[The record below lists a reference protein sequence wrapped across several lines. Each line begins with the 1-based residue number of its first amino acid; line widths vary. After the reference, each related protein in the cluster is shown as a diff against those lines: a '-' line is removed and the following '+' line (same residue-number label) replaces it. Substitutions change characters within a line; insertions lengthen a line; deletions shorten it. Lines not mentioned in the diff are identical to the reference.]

1 MMRSLVGTYLDF
13 MEFVDQLVR
22 KFLIAVTAAM
32 TLTIIVQ
39 VLFRYILKDPLIWT
53 EELARYLMIWM
64 AFVGASCVI
73 KKWQNIYVDFFI
85 DKLAP
90 RRRRIAYFAQKL
102 VVFSVLL
109 YTLLLAAE
117 VIPTVAG
124 NQVTAAMGVSMMW
137 AQSSI
142 IAGLLLMVLQN
153 LGVLLDDLFNVK
165 VFGKG
170 GEQ

>member
-1 MMRSLVGTYLDF
+1 MESFVDTYLEF
-13 MEFVDQLVR
+13 MEFVDQIVR

-85 DKLAP
+85 DKLAS
-90 RRRRIAYFAQKL
+90 RRRRIAYFVQKL
-102 VVFSVLL
+102 IVFSVLL

-117 VIPTVAG
+117 VIPAVAG
-124 NQVTAAMGVSMMW
+124 NQVTAAMGVNMMW

-153 LGVLLDDLFNVK
+153 LGVLLDDLFNAK
-165 VFGKG
+165 VFGKE

>member
-1 MMRSLVGTYLDF
+1 MENLVDTYLEF

-90 RRRRIAYFAQKL
+90 RRRRIAYFVQKL

-124 NQVTAAMGVSMMW
+124 NQVTAAMGVNMMW

-142 IAGLLLMVLQN
+142 IAGLSLMVLQN
-153 LGVLLDDLFNVK
+153 FGVLLDDLFNAK

>member
-1 MMRSLVGTYLDF
+1 M
-13 MEFVDQLVR
+13 
-22 KFLIAVTAAM
+22 
-32 TLTIIVQ
+32 
-39 VLFRYILKDPLIWT
+39 IWT